1 MDLDLTLKVRQA
13 AGTPTSV
20 LDKFPKRAPNWLNRW
35 NSED

>member
-13 AGTPTSV
+13 AGTTSV
-20 LDKFPKRAPNWLNRW
+20 LDRFPKRAPNWLNRW

>member
-20 LDKFPKRAPNWLNRW
+20 LDKFPNVLQIG
-35 NSED
+35 